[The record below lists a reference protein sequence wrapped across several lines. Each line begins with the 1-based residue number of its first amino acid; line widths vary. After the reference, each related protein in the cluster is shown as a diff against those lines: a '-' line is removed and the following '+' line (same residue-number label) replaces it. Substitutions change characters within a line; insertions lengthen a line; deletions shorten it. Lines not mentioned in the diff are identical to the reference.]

1 LLFNGIYWFNRLNMN
16 PQKEPLI
23 TRPKDAIIDFS
34 NQFDKST
41 STDSF
46 PFPVYWKPK
55 KKYPKVSMTLICCV
69 ISIVSTTIMICV
81 TLGIIH

>member
-1 LLFNGIYWFNRLNMN
+1 MTNSS
-16 PQKEPLI
+16 KEPLITHPI

-41 STDSF
+41 DTDGL
-46 PFPVYWKPK
+46 PYPIYWKPK
-55 KKYPKVSMTLICCV
+55 KKYPKASLTLLCCV
-69 ISIVSTTIMICV
+69 ISIVSTTIAICA